1 MVRRSSCLLKV
12 LNSSAPKLVARTE
25 LQLPL
30 VLVLLAPLKL
40 ACRKGLAAEDDLV
53 ARMLILCASNTLNLA
68 LGHNATA
75 AEALLG
81 GHALRKRRASKMKA
95 RMIQINEV
103 LAVRPIREDW
113 ELPTN

>member
-68 LGHNATA
+68 LGD
-75 AEALLG
+75 
-81 GHALRKRRASKMKA
+81 HALSKEEGQQDEGA
-95 RMIQINEV
+95 HDSEQEV
-103 LAVRPIREDW
+103 LGVRPTREDW
-113 ELPTN
+113 